1 MKTTTRSWLAMI
13 VIGIFTIMANLDAS
27 IINIA
32 LPIMSKSLAVPI
44 SQITYTVMGYMVILS
59 GLLVTFGKLGD
70 IWGKGRIFTL
80 GMYSFTIGSLMASVN
95 FGFEFLLLA
104 RFVQAIGAAATLSN
118 SYGLISELFDNH
130 TRGTAMGINTMFIS
144 AGFVAGPALGGF
156 LLQQFAWNAIFMINI
171 PLGIIAII
179 LGHLFLPKNHGR
191 QQATKLDGWGAG
203 ILFIIITLFFVVLE
217 AGQTIGF
224 RQPLIIIGFIIT
236 LALTLYF
243 IYLEKHRKNALLPLS
258 IFKNRTFS
266 LALLVGMLIPLINAL
281 FSFIF
286 PLYLQD
292 YLNWSVGTTG
302 ILMLIFPLIM
312 AIAAPLGGWL
322 SDLFSQQLVLLTG
335 LVLIIITQ
343 IGFLF
348 LDSHTSLTLIISLLI
363 SNGIGTGFFIAPNNT
378 LLMSVVPQNQLGVAG
393 SLQSLGNNIGNILGV
408 ALGSLALF
416 TTMSIDAGYRV
427 STYLPAHPAW
437 FAHGL
442 TWSFSVSLICALLGF
457 AISIINRPAH

>member
-104 RFVQAIGAAATLSN
+104 RFVQAVGAAATLSN

-179 LGHLFLPKNHGR
+179 FRPPISSQKSWP
-191 QQATKLDGWGAG
+191 AT
-203 ILFIIITLFFVVLE
+203 
-217 AGQTIGF
+217 
-224 RQPLIIIGFIIT
+224 
-236 LALTLYF
+236 
-243 IYLEKHRKNALLPLS
+243 
-258 IFKNRTFS
+258 
-266 LALLVGMLIPLINAL
+266 
-281 FSFIF
+281 
-286 PLYLQD
+286 
-292 YLNWSVGTTG
+292 
-302 ILMLIFPLIM
+302 
-312 AIAAPLGGWL
+312 
-322 SDLFSQQLVLLTG
+322 
-335 LVLIIITQ
+335 
-343 IGFLF
+343 
-348 LDSHTSLTLIISLLI
+348 SH
-363 SNGIGTGFFIAPNNT
+363 
-378 LLMSVVPQNQLGVAG
+378 
-393 SLQSLGNNIGNILGV
+393 
-408 ALGSLALF
+408 
-416 TTMSIDAGYRV
+416 
-427 STYLPAHPAW
+427 
-437 FAHGL
+437 
-442 TWSFSVSLICALLGF
+442 
-457 AISIINRPAH
+457 

>member
-1 MKTTTRSWLAMI
+1 
-13 VIGIFTIMANLDAS
+13 
-27 IINIA
+27 
-32 LPIMSKSLAVPI
+32 
-44 SQITYTVMGYMVILS
+44 
-59 GLLVTFGKLGD
+59 
-70 IWGKGRIFTL
+70 
-80 GMYSFTIGSLMASVN
+80 
-95 FGFEFLLLA
+95 
-104 RFVQAIGAAATLSN
+104 
-118 SYGLISELFDNH
+118 
-130 TRGTAMGINTMFIS
+130 MGINTMFIS

-203 ILFIIITLFFVVLE
+203 IL
-217 AGQTIGF
+217 
-224 RQPLIIIGFIIT
+224 LIIIGFIIT

>member
-104 RFVQAIGAAATLSN
+104 RFVQAVGAAATLSN

-203 ILFIIITLFFVVLE
+203 ILFIII
-217 AGQTIGF
+217 
-224 RQPLIIIGFIIT
+224 
-236 LALTLYF
+236 TLYF

>member
-104 RFVQAIGAAATLSN
+104 RFVQAVGAAATLSN

-203 ILFIIITLFFVVLE
+203 ILFII
-217 AGQTIGF
+217 
-224 RQPLIIIGFIIT
+224 T

-243 IYLEKHRKNALLPLS
+243 IYLEKQRKNALLPLS

>member
-104 RFVQAIGAAATLSN
+104 RFVQAVGAAATLSN

-203 ILFIIITLFFVVLE
+203 ILFII
-217 AGQTIGF
+217 
-224 RQPLIIIGFIIT
+224 T

-243 IYLEKHRKNALLPLS
+243 IYLEKQRKNALLPLS

-378 LLMSVVPQNQLGVAG
+378 LLISVVPQNQLGVAG

>member
-1 MKTTTRSWLAMI
+1 MKITTRSWLAMI

-104 RFVQAIGAAATLSN
+104 RFVQAVGAAATLSN

-203 ILFIIITLFFVVLE
+203 ILFII
-217 AGQTIGF
+217 
-224 RQPLIIIGFIIT
+224 T

-243 IYLEKHRKNALLPLS
+243 IYLEKQRKNALLPLS